1 MKSLLGMCPPSK
13 TNALLRGLYPLR
25 RAMRAMPT
33 KQYFVDIKNPVRI
46 KSLLGMCPPSRTNA
60 HLRGLYPLR
69 RAMRAMPT
77 KQYFVDI
84 KKPSKDK
91 ILTGMCPLSKT
102 NADGIRHSPLR
113 RTKAETEGFEPSI
126 QLPVY
131 KLSRLA
137 PSTTRTSLHFYYFNL
152 YSCEIS
158 RKVRTSSRTSIE
170 LGTAKLGKKT
180 FREPIS

>member
-13 TNALLRGLYPLR
+13 TNA
-25 RAMRAMPT
+25 
-33 KQYFVDIKNPVRI
+33 
-46 KSLLGMCPPSRTNA
+46 

-69 RAMRAMPT
+69 RAMPT
-77 KQYFVDI
+77 KQYFVNI
-84 KKPSKDK
+84 KNPVRIKS
-91 ILTGMCPLSKT
+91 LLGMCPLSKT

-137 PSTTRTSLHFYYFNL
+137 PSTTRTSLLF
-152 YSCEIS
+152 
-158 RKVRTSSRTSIE
+158 TSSIQTPRMLSQKIGTTSRTSIE